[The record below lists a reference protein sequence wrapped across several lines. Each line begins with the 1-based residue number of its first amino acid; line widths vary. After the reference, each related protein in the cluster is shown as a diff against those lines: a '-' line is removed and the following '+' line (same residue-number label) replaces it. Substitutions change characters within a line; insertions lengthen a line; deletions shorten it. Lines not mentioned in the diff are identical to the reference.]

1 MACKR
6 FVGSIPIAST
16 ESPWSEAISGQ
27 GLFAYPPNVATFSV
41 AFGVAGYV
49 RAQHG
54 SREVRMAPRAS
65 VRWNEAKQR
74 WMAWVRFPDGS
85 RRKVERVEKADAEAD
100 LNELLAMRAAG
111 GEPVPRRQR

>member
-16 ESPWSEAISGQ
+16 QESWSEIISGQ
-27 GLFAYPPNVATFSV
+27 DFFMGRPDVATFSL
-41 AFGVAGYV
+41 AFKVIGYV
-49 RAQHG
+49 RSQHEDVCG
-54 SREVRMAPRAS
+54 VAPRLT

-85 RRKVERVEKADAEAD
+85 RRKVERVEKAHAEAD
-100 LNELLAMRAAG
+100 LNELLDLRASG
-111 GEPVPRRQR
+111 